1 MAKKD
6 PIKCWQ
12 RTGGKGGTYLT
23 CAESAKPGAKQLRG
37 GKKPEPAKKKREKK
51 ILIGEDGLPIAKPT
65 EGKRAPRGG
74 LLIQDKSS
82 VAESMGSTRPNR
94 VSQATKLTG
103 LSADQM
109 NALDPAELF
118 GMLPTALGKMVLT
131 PKVTGVKV
139 ARPPEDEY
147 LETYDG
153 ALVTKYGT
161 NKVSDLST
169 KEAMDYQ
176 RHPAVRAHW
185 TKLAEGDG
193 DKNYTAEY
201 YQDLLKPRVDVLE
214 VKKVMARHATQIMK
228 KQKAEMKA
236 AKTPSEKAA
245 VEKRYTELEA
255 AQGKEYENLS
265 SEDTKHLSWAHREGG
280 HGRLLSAM
288 QRADNAAKYRP
299 PPDDAAESFDF
310 IVERAQK
317 YGAESYLFKTL
328 GIGRFAN
335 VRAGDLVK
343 LQGYGGQ
350 WKILGLLEG
359 RGGDLAV
366 RPVTLERV
374 RDGKRIDAKF
384 DQIIL

>member
-12 RTGGKGGTYLT
+12 RAGGSSGTYLT

-139 ARPPEDEY
+139 ARPSGDEF

-153 ALVTKYGT
+153 ALIISGAGDVPT
-161 NKVSDLST
+161 NKDANLYV
-169 KEAMDYQ
+169 
-176 RHPAVRAHW
+176 RHPAVI
-185 TKLAEGDG
+185 
-193 DKNYTAEY
+193 AEY
-201 YQDLLKPRVDVLE
+201 EKQGMTWDKGSIKE
-214 VKKVMARHATQIMK
+214 IKKAMKRHATQQRKRGMD
-228 KQKAEMKA
+228 QDTDERDLEMRRRWH
-236 AKTPSEKAA
+236 EKL
-245 VEKRYTELEA
+245 K
-255 AQGKEYENLS
+255 
-265 SEDTKHLSWAHREGG
+265 SWAFRSG
-280 HGRLLSAM
+280 LM
-288 QRADNAAKYRP
+288 K
-299 PPDDAAESFDF
+299 
-310 IVERAQK
+310 
-317 YGAESYLFKTL
+317 
-328 GIGRFAN
+328 
-335 VRAGDLVK
+335 VK
-343 LQGYGGQ
+343 GYS
-350 WKILGLLEG
+350 
-359 RGGDLAV
+359 
-366 RPVTLERV
+366 P
-374 RDGKRIDAKF
+374 
-384 DQIIL
+384 

>member
-12 RTGGKGGTYLT
+12 RTGGSSGTYLT

-51 ILIGEDGLPIAKPT
+51 ILVTNGLPIAKPT

-139 ARPPEDEY
+139 ARPSGDEF

-153 ALVTKYGT
+153 ALVISGAGDVPT
-161 NKVSDLST
+161 NKDANLYV
-169 KEAMDYQ
+169 
-176 RHPAVRAHW
+176 RHPAVI
-185 TKLAEGDG
+185 
-193 DKNYTAEY
+193 AEY
-201 YQDLLKPRVDVLE
+201 EKQGMTWDKGSIKE
-214 VKKVMARHATQIMK
+214 IKKAMKRHATQQRKRGMD
-228 KQKAEMKA
+228 QDTDERDLEMRRRWH
-236 AKTPSEKAA
+236 EKL
-245 VEKRYTELEA
+245 K
-255 AQGKEYENLS
+255 
-265 SEDTKHLSWAHREGG
+265 SWAFRSG
-280 HGRLLSAM
+280 LM
-288 QRADNAAKYRP
+288 K
-299 PPDDAAESFDF
+299 
-310 IVERAQK
+310 
-317 YGAESYLFKTL
+317 
-328 GIGRFAN
+328 
-335 VRAGDLVK
+335 VK
-343 LQGYGGQ
+343 GYS
-350 WKILGLLEG
+350 
-359 RGGDLAV
+359 
-366 RPVTLERV
+366 P
-374 RDGKRIDAKF
+374 
-384 DQIIL
+384 